1 MIDMSNDVTLA
12 SLGAQVTSLDRD
24 YQEVKRALIGLDAK
38 LDSSLASFS
47 TKMDASL
54 ASLSSKFEQRSIT
67 HWPTIFAGLGVT
79 LTILASLGTAIYL
92 PIQRDTSRLDVAVSA
107 ILDRGVFQR
116 QYDADQVRNSQDR
129 NQIRD
134 MYGQTI
140 LARRYETDQAR
151 LTAALDQVEK
161 TMELLR
167 VRSFDAHGKVTGLD
181 ARVNEMTNRIDAISR
196 RLAEFIRDMGK
207 H

>member
-1 MIDMSNDVTLA
+1 MSNDVTLA

-107 ILDRGVFQR
+107 IIDRGVFQR
-116 QYDADQVRNSQDR
+116 QYDADQARNAQDR

-151 LTAALDQVEK
+151 LVASLSEIEK
-161 TMELLR
+161 TMETLR
-167 VRSFDAHGKVTGLD
+167 VRTFDFHGKAAGLD

>member
-1 MIDMSNDVTLA
+1 MSNDVTLA

-107 ILDRGVFQR
+107 IIDRGVFQR
-116 QYDADQVRNSQDR
+116 QYDADQARNAQDR

-167 VRSFDAHGKVTGLD
+167 VRSFDSHGKVTGLD